1 MTGRPAR
8 VASELPSYARLPN
21 PYLGHPHTLMLFLGV
36 SDLGRNPSVAL
47 FDDRSPAPLAA
58 IEEDKLARHAHNG
71 VPRRAIEYCL
81 GHAGARVED
90 LTAIGIAG
98 RPRRAWLRE
107 QRLKRELAKGV
118 TTARGWS
125 GAPAAGQWGRLQLLR
140 ELVSDRVPIHAFEH
154 HRCHAAGAY
163 YSSNFDSSLVLT
175 LDGAG
180 DMLAGLVSIG
190 EGSQLRTLRSVPFP
204 NSFGWLYGSV
214 TELLGFRAGADE
226 HRTQWL
232 GCTGEPAYRDVFESL
247 FGRDGESLPV
257 LDPAWLGARCGDQWR
272 LSGRLRD
279 QLELTSVNGNALRQH
294 ANVAR
299 SLQDFLEDHIVALAE
314 AYRVKTRRRHLCLS
328 GGVFLNGL
336 LVHAIEK
343 RTQYDSVFVQS
354 SPDNPGTAI
363 GAGFLLRQRLHG
375 DPQRASNLHV
385 HLGPEFSPQAIKDVL
400 DNCKLIYRFFPERER
415 LLQAVV
421 ELLAQDKIVAWFQ
434 GRMEFGH
441 RALGNRSILASP
453 FAPYVKENLNQFI
466 KHRQEFHPFVLS
478 VPEDAASQYFDATP
492 NCRFATSVAELKPG
506 VDAFERFTFG
516 RRRVRLHVADGAN
529 RFDALLRR
537 FGRVAPAPVLLNTSF
552 NLFGEPLVCDPRSA
566 VRSFYCSGIDALAI
580 GDFLVVK

>member
-1 MTGRPAR
+1 
-8 VASELPSYARLPN
+8 
-21 PYLGHPHTLMLFLGV
+21 MLFLGV

-47 FDDRSPAPLAA
+47 FDDRSPVPLAA
-58 IEEDKLARHAHNG
+58 IEEDKLARRVEGG

-81 GHAGARVED
+81 GQAGARLTD

-107 QRLKRELAKGV
+107 QRLKHLTGTSGGA
-118 TTARGWS
+118 ARGWS
-125 GAPAAGQWGRLQLLR
+125 GAPAAQRWGRVQLLK
-140 ELVSDRVPIHAFEH
+140 ELVGDAAGVYAFEH

-163 YSSNFDSSLVLT
+163 YSSDFDSALVLT

-180 DMLAGLVSIG
+180 DMLAGLLSVGDGG
-190 EGSQLRTLRSVPFP
+190 ELRSVRPVPFP

-214 TELLGFRAGADE
+214 TEFLGFRAGADE

-232 GCTGEPAYRDVFESL
+232 GCHGEPHYRSVFEKL
-247 FGRDGESLPV
+247 FWRDDESLPI
-257 LDPAWLGARCGDQWR
+257 LDQRWLGARCGEQWR

-279 QLELTSVNGNALRQH
+279 QLELTTADSNGMPQRA
-294 ANVAR
+294 AVAR
-299 SLQDFLEDHIVALAE
+299 SLQEFVEDHIVSLAE
-314 AYRVKTRRRHLCLS
+314 SYRVKTQRRNLCLS

-336 LVHAIEK
+336 LVHALEK
-343 RTQYDSVFVQS
+343 RTQFDRVFVQS

-363 GAGFLLRQRLHG
+363 GAGFLVRQRVLG
-375 DPQRASNLHV
+375 DPHRAANLHV

-466 KHRQEFHPFVLS
+466 KHRQDFHPFVLS
-478 VPEDAASQYFDATP
+478 VPADAAADYFDASR
-492 NCRFATSVAELKPG
+492 NCRFAASVGELKPG
-506 VDAFERFTFG
+506 ITAFERFTFG
-516 RRRVRLHVADGAN
+516 QRRVRLHVVDDAN
-529 RFDALLRR
+529 PRFDALLRR
-537 FGRVAPAPVLLNTSF
+537 FGSVAPAPVLVNTSF